1 MFQIIFFALVIAD
14 QEMTDLIFSESDIA
28 IKQANRLI
36 ESIYRMELNE
46 HKLLLLATK
55 KVNEME
61 LLNQPFNER
70 TKITISSSE
79 FAKHYD
85 TTRQTAFDCIVEAK
99 KSIYERE
106 FDYLHVES
114 DGTISPMKSRW
125 LQARGV
131 DAGKG
136 EISFMFA
143 SAVVP
148 LIYLVKSEYTLLDIQ
163 EIGRLGSKY
172 SVRLYK
178 YLMRWVN
185 APYKN
190 KISVEQ
196 LRVVFG
202 LDDDEYPRM
211 CDFKRRVLDVAV
223 KQVKTGTGFKDL
235 SVTSHKAGVKVTGFS
250 FHYTKYQNDIIKKTA
265 KQILEDNSDAKK
277 DDEYVIYRMTDDQIK
292 AFSSAIAIK
301 VSKGEAG
308 YSEIGSLVGA
318 GKQTDELIKR
328 LDDDFRKGLFEPY
341 FNVLKL
347 AGFKPNKFNK
357 TPPVGSTGEN
367 KPTEEDNPSNL
378 ADSELKNPFELSD
391 KQYAIYVKKGGKLS
405 RDQILEAAMAENMEP
420 VRIMLKNGVN
430 IFAI

>member
-1 MFQIIFFALVIAD
+1 MD

-36 ESIYRMELNE
+36 ESIYKMELNE

-61 LLNQPFNER
+61 LLNKPFNER
-70 TKITISSSE
+70 TKITISSAE

-85 TTRQTAFDCIVEAK
+85 TSRQAAFECIVDAK

-106 FDYLHVES
+106 FDYLHVED
-114 DGTISPMKSRW
+114 DGRISPMKSRW

-196 LRVVFG
+196 LRVIFG
-202 LDDDEYPRM
+202 LDEDEYPRM

-223 KQVKTGTGFKDL
+223 KQVKAGTGFKDL

-265 KQILEDNSDAKK
+265 KQILEDNSGIKQ
-277 DDEYVIYRMTDDQIK
+277 DDEYVIYRMTDEQINT
-292 AFSSAIAIK
+292 FSKSIALK
-301 VSKGEAG
+301 TKDDAKFFSL
-308 YSEIGSLVGA
+308 GSLVDEGQDWSALAQRLA
-318 GKQTDELIKR
+318 GDFKR
-328 LDDDFRKGLFEPY
+328 GVFAPYLDYLQL
-341 FNVLKL
+341 V
-347 AGFKPNKFNK
+347 GFKPNKFNK
-357 TPPVGSTGEN
+357 TPPVSSTSEN
-367 KPTEEDNPSNL
+367 KAISEDNQEEDSKPGTR
-378 ADSELKNPFELSD
+378 NPFELSD
-391 KQYAIYVKKGGKLS
+391 AHYELYVKKGGKLS
-405 RDQILEAAMAENMEP
+405 KDQILEAAMAESVSP
-420 VRIMLKNGVN
+420 VKIMIADGIN
-430 IFAI
+430 IKAA